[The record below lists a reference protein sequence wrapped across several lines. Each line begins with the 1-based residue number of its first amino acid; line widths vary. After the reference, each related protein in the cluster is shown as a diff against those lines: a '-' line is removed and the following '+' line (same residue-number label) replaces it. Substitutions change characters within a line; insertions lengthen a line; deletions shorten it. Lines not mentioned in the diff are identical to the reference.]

1 MARMKT
7 PPELVRVKLALA
19 ERLVSL
25 RRDIFGTRGG
35 PAIARYLNI
44 SARSWY
50 NYENGVTVPGEIL
63 LKVIEVF
70 AVEPLWLLSGEGSR
84 FRNGQIDQHETEAST
99 TRTTSTETALNL
111 LRLALRMLEDS
122 EAARLKLDGRQW
134 GHSSVGGEPNA
145 GPSPAPASPIIQ

>member
-19 ERLVSL
+19 EPLCLCEGIFSELGGAGNSTIPEYLGTQLVQLRKWGHRSWRDPVEGHRSL
-25 RRDIFGTRGG
+25 RCG
-35 PAIARYLNI
+35 AI
-44 SARSWY
+44 
-50 NYENGVTVPGEIL
+50 
-63 LKVIEVF
+63 
-70 AVEPLWLLSGEGSR
+70 WLLSGEGSR

-122 EAARLKLDGRQW
+122 EAARLKLDGRRW